1 MRRGAPIRLMLFIAA
16 ALAALVYLTPT
27 FIANREDAGRRD
39 VKDSLPGWWPRFL
52 PTEQIHLGLDLQ
64 GGSHLILTVKVD
76 KAIENNLE
84 RIRGELTNILRQR
97 GISGVSVEKVEGT
110 QLQLKVPSGS
120 AERVRAVLKGD
131 FGNLT
136 EARTPQTS
144 GGMTDFYLTLSKE
157 EMRALRD
164 YAVDQSLETIRNRVD
179 QFGVSEP
186 IIQRQGQE
194 DILIQLPGIQDP
206 DRAKEIIGKT
216 ALLEFKLVDEA
227 ANVEDAIRTGPPPG
241 RQVLYGHAGKGEGG
255 LGAEKSAYVL
265 EARTLMTG
273 EYITDARVRPS
284 SQLEGPY
291 VELILNSSGARLFE
305 EITAANVKRRLAIVL
320 DNRVYS
326 APVIQ
331 ERIGGGRASI
341 TGSFTIQEARDLAI
355 ILRAGALPAPV
366 EIAEERTVG
375 PSLGQDS
382 IKQGITSFIVGGALV
397 VVFMI
402 AYYKGAGLL
411 AIVAVIFNLLFMM
424 AILAGFQAV
433 LTLPGIAGIVLT
445 IGMAV
450 DANVLIN
457 ERIREEL
464 RAGRAIRSAIEA
476 GYEHALPAILDSNIT
491 TFLSGVILF
500 QFGTGPIKGFAVTLC
515 VGILTTVLTAVYLT
529 RIYYDQRM
537 AARKLESISI

>member
-27 FIANREDAGRRD
+27 FIANREEAGRRD
-39 VKDSLPGWWPRFL
+39 VKESLPRWWPRFL

-84 RIRGELTNILRQR
+84 RIRGDLANILRQR
-97 GISGVSVEKVEGT
+97 GISGVSVEKVQGT

-255 LGAEKSAYVL
+255 IGAEKTAYVL
-265 EARTLMTG
+265 ESRTLMTG

-464 RAGRAIRSAIEA
+464 RAGRAVRSAIEA

-529 RIYYDQRM
+529 RIYYDHRM